1 MVYSIGCIIEN
12 NFSDLSFFWEKMVG
26 YLLIILSLVIMIIIL
41 KNYFMIKFRIFFL
54 LMFIFLLGI
63 VSLRIYCWVFVYNL
77 KVCIL
82 MENNVI
88 KEYSYNED
96 NVSLRLIK
104 NVVYFFKYRVKN
116 NVLFF
121 YIMFFF

>member
-26 YLLIILSLVIMIIIL
+26 YSLIILSLVIMFIIL
-41 KNYFMIKFRIFFL
+41 KYYFMIKFRIFFL

-88 KEYSYNED
+88 KE
-96 NVSLRLIK
+96 
-104 NVVYFFKYRVKN
+104 
-116 NVLFF
+116 
-121 YIMFFF
+121 

>member
-41 KNYFMIKFRIFFL
+41 KYYFMIKFRIFFL

-63 VSLRIYCWVFVYNL
+63 VSLRIYCWMFVYNL

-88 KEYSYNED
+88 KE
-96 NVSLRLIK
+96 
-104 NVVYFFKYRVKN
+104 
-116 NVLFF
+116 
-121 YIMFFF
+121 

>member
-41 KNYFMIKFRIFFL
+41 KYYFMIKFRIFFL

-63 VSLRIYCWVFVYNL
+63 ISLRIYCWVFIYNL

-88 KEYSYNED
+88 KE
-96 NVSLRLIK
+96 
-104 NVVYFFKYRVKN
+104 
-116 NVLFF
+116 
-121 YIMFFF
+121 

>member
-26 YLLIILSLVIMIIIL
+26 YSLIILSLVIMIIIL
-41 KNYFMIKFRIFFL
+41 KYYFMIKFRIFVL

-63 VSLRIYCWVFVYNL
+63 VSLRIYCWVFIYNL

-88 KEYSYNED
+88 KE
-96 NVSLRLIK
+96 
-104 NVVYFFKYRVKN
+104 
-116 NVLFF
+116 
-121 YIMFFF
+121 

>member
-12 NFSDLSFFWEKMVG
+12 NFLDLSFFWEKMVG
-26 YLLIILSLVIMIIIL
+26 YSLIILSLVIMIIIL
-41 KNYFMIKFRIFFL
+41 KYYFMIKFRIFFL

-63 VSLRIYCWVFVYNL
+63 VSLRIYCWVFIYNL

-88 KEYSYNED
+88 KE
-96 NVSLRLIK
+96 
-104 NVVYFFKYRVKN
+104 
-116 NVLFF
+116 
-121 YIMFFF
+121 

>member
-41 KNYFMIKFRIFFL
+41 KYYFMIKFRIFFL

-63 VSLRIYCWVFVYNL
+63 LSLRIYCWVFVYNL

-88 KEYSYNED
+88 KE
-96 NVSLRLIK
+96 
-104 NVVYFFKYRVKN
+104 
-116 NVLFF
+116 
-121 YIMFFF
+121 

>member
-41 KNYFMIKFRIFFL
+41 KYYFMIKFRIFVL
-54 LMFIFLLGI
+54 LMFIFLFGI
-63 VSLRIYCWVFVYNL
+63 LSLRIYCWMFVYNL

-88 KEYSYNED
+88 KE
-96 NVSLRLIK
+96 
-104 NVVYFFKYRVKN
+104 
-116 NVLFF
+116 
-121 YIMFFF
+121 

>member
-12 NFSDLSFFWEKMVG
+12 NFLDLSFFWEKMVG

-41 KNYFMIKFRIFFL
+41 KYYFMIKFRIFFL

-63 VSLRIYCWVFVYNL
+63 LSLRIYCWVFIYNL

-88 KEYSYNED
+88 KE
-96 NVSLRLIK
+96 
-104 NVVYFFKYRVKN
+104 
-116 NVLFF
+116 
-121 YIMFFF
+121 

>member
-12 NFSDLSFFWEKMVG
+12 NFLDLSFFWGKMVG

-41 KNYFMIKFRIFFL
+41 KYYFMIKFRIFFL

-88 KEYSYNED
+88 KE
-96 NVSLRLIK
+96 
-104 NVVYFFKYRVKN
+104 
-116 NVLFF
+116 
-121 YIMFFF
+121 

>member
-12 NFSDLSFFWEKMVG
+12 NFLDLSFFWEKMVG

-41 KNYFMIKFRIFFL
+41 KYYFMIKFRIFFL

-88 KEYSYNED
+88 KE
-96 NVSLRLIK
+96 
-104 NVVYFFKYRVKN
+104 
-116 NVLFF
+116 
-121 YIMFFF
+121 

>member
-12 NFSDLSFFWEKMVG
+12 NFSDLSFFWGKMVG

-88 KEYSYNED
+88 KE
-96 NVSLRLIK
+96 
-104 NVVYFFKYRVKN
+104 
-116 NVLFF
+116 
-121 YIMFFF
+121 

>member
-12 NFSDLSFFWEKMVG
+12 NFSDLSFFWEKMVR
-26 YLLIILSLVIMIIIL
+26 YLLIILSLVIMFIIL
-41 KNYFMIKFRIFFL
+41 KYYFMIKFRIFFL

-63 VSLRIYCWVFVYNL
+63 VSLRIYCWVFIYNL

-88 KEYSYNED
+88 KE
-96 NVSLRLIK
+96 
-104 NVVYFFKYRVKN
+104 
-116 NVLFF
+116 
-121 YIMFFF
+121 

>member
-41 KNYFMIKFRIFFL
+41 KYYFMIKFRIFFL

-63 VSLRIYCWVFVYNL
+63 VSLRIYCWMFVYNS

-88 KEYSYNED
+88 KE
-96 NVSLRLIK
+96 
-104 NVVYFFKYRVKN
+104 
-116 NVLFF
+116 
-121 YIMFFF
+121 

>member
-26 YLLIILSLVIMIIIL
+26 YSLIILSLVIMIIIL
-41 KNYFMIKFRIFFL
+41 KYYFMIKFRIFFL

-88 KEYSYNED
+88 KE
-96 NVSLRLIK
+96 
-104 NVVYFFKYRVKN
+104 
-116 NVLFF
+116 
-121 YIMFFF
+121 

>member
-26 YLLIILSLVIMIIIL
+26 YSLIILSLVIMIIIL
-41 KNYFMIKFRIFFL
+41 KYYFMIKFRIFFL

-63 VSLRIYCWVFVYNL
+63 VSLRIYCWVFIYNL

-88 KEYSYNED
+88 KE
-96 NVSLRLIK
+96 
-104 NVVYFFKYRVKN
+104 
-116 NVLFF
+116 
-121 YIMFFF
+121 

>member
-12 NFSDLSFFWEKMVG
+12 NFSDLSFFWGKMVG
-26 YLLIILSLVIMIIIL
+26 YSLIILSLVIMIIIL
-41 KNYFMIKFRIFFL
+41 KYYFMIKFRIFFL
-54 LMFIFLLGI
+54 LKCIFLLGI

-88 KEYSYNED
+88 KE
-96 NVSLRLIK
+96 
-104 NVVYFFKYRVKN
+104 
-116 NVLFF
+116 
-121 YIMFFF
+121 

>member
-1 MVYSIGCIIEN
+1 MVYGIGCIIEN

-41 KNYFMIKFRIFFL
+41 KYYFMIKFRIFFL

-63 VSLRIYCWVFVYNL
+63 LSLRIYCWVFIYNL

-88 KEYSYNED
+88 KE
-96 NVSLRLIK
+96 
-104 NVVYFFKYRVKN
+104 
-116 NVLFF
+116 
-121 YIMFFF
+121 

>member
-26 YLLIILSLVIMIIIL
+26 YSLIILSLVIMIIIL
-41 KNYFMIKFRIFFL
+41 KYYFMIKFRIFFL

-63 VSLRIYCWVFVYNL
+63 VSLRIYCWMFVYNL

-88 KEYSYNED
+88 KE
-96 NVSLRLIK
+96 
-104 NVVYFFKYRVKN
+104 
-116 NVLFF
+116 
-121 YIMFFF
+121 

>member
-41 KNYFMIKFRIFFL
+41 KYYFMIKFRIFFL

-63 VSLRIYCWVFVYNL
+63 VSLRIYCWVFIYNL

-88 KEYSYNED
+88 KE
-96 NVSLRLIK
+96 
-104 NVVYFFKYRVKN
+104 
-116 NVLFF
+116 
-121 YIMFFF
+121 

>member
-12 NFSDLSFFWEKMVG
+12 NFLDLSFFWEKMVG

-41 KNYFMIKFRIFFL
+41 KYYFMIKFRIFFL
-54 LMFIFLLGI
+54 LKFIFLLGI

-88 KEYSYNED
+88 KE
-96 NVSLRLIK
+96 
-104 NVVYFFKYRVKN
+104 
-116 NVLFF
+116 
-121 YIMFFF
+121 

>member
-41 KNYFMIKFRIFFL
+41 KYYFMIKFRIFVL

-63 VSLRIYCWVFVYNL
+63 VSLRIYCWVFIYNL

-88 KEYSYNED
+88 KE
-96 NVSLRLIK
+96 
-104 NVVYFFKYRVKN
+104 
-116 NVLFF
+116 
-121 YIMFFF
+121 

>member
-12 NFSDLSFFWEKMVG
+12 NFLDLSFFWEKMVG
-26 YLLIILSLVIMIIIL
+26 YSLIILSLVIMIIIL
-41 KNYFMIKFRIFFL
+41 KYYFMIKFRIFFL

-88 KEYSYNED
+88 KE
-96 NVSLRLIK
+96 
-104 NVVYFFKYRVKN
+104 
-116 NVLFF
+116 
-121 YIMFFF
+121 

>member
-12 NFSDLSFFWEKMVG
+12 NFLDLSFFWEKMVG

-41 KNYFMIKFRIFFL
+41 KYYFMIKFRIFVL

-63 VSLRIYCWVFVYNL
+63 LSLRICCWMFVYNL

-88 KEYSYNED
+88 KE
-96 NVSLRLIK
+96 
-104 NVVYFFKYRVKN
+104 
-116 NVLFF
+116 
-121 YIMFFF
+121 

>member
-26 YLLIILSLVIMIIIL
+26 YSLIILSLVIMIIIL
-41 KNYFMIKFRIFFL
+41 KYYFMIKFRIFFL

-63 VSLRIYCWVFVYNL
+63 LSLRIYCWVFVYNL

-88 KEYSYNED
+88 KE
-96 NVSLRLIK
+96 
-104 NVVYFFKYRVKN
+104 
-116 NVLFF
+116 
-121 YIMFFF
+121 

>member
-1 MVYSIGCIIEN
+1 MVYSIGCIVEN

-41 KNYFMIKFRIFFL
+41 KYYFMIKFRIFFL

-63 VSLRIYCWVFVYNL
+63 VSLRIYCWVFIYNL

-88 KEYSYNED
+88 KE
-96 NVSLRLIK
+96 
-104 NVVYFFKYRVKN
+104 
-116 NVLFF
+116 
-121 YIMFFF
+121 

>member
-26 YLLIILSLVIMIIIL
+26 YLLIVLSLVIMIIIL
-41 KNYFMIKFRIFFL
+41 KYYFMIKFRIFFL

-63 VSLRIYCWVFVYNL
+63 VSLRIYCWVFIYNL

-88 KEYSYNED
+88 KE
-96 NVSLRLIK
+96 
-104 NVVYFFKYRVKN
+104 
-116 NVLFF
+116 
-121 YIMFFF
+121 

>member
-41 KNYFMIKFRIFFL
+41 KYYFMIKFRIFVL
-54 LMFIFLLGI
+54 LMFIFLFGI
-63 VSLRIYCWVFVYNL
+63 LSLRIYCWVFIYNL

-88 KEYSYNED
+88 KE
-96 NVSLRLIK
+96 
-104 NVVYFFKYRVKN
+104 
-116 NVLFF
+116 
-121 YIMFFF
+121 

>member
-41 KNYFMIKFRIFFL
+41 KYYFMIKFRIFFL

-88 KEYSYNED
+88 KE
-96 NVSLRLIK
+96 
-104 NVVYFFKYRVKN
+104 
-116 NVLFF
+116 
-121 YIMFFF
+121 

>member
-26 YLLIILSLVIMIIIL
+26 YLLIVLSLVIMIIIL
-41 KNYFMIKFRIFFL
+41 KYYFMIKFRIFFL

-88 KEYSYNED
+88 KE
-96 NVSLRLIK
+96 
-104 NVVYFFKYRVKN
+104 
-116 NVLFF
+116 
-121 YIMFFF
+121 

>member
-41 KNYFMIKFRIFFL
+41 KYYFMIKFRIFVL

-88 KEYSYNED
+88 KE
-96 NVSLRLIK
+96 
-104 NVVYFFKYRVKN
+104 
-116 NVLFF
+116 
-121 YIMFFF
+121 

>member
-41 KNYFMIKFRIFFL
+41 KYYFMIKFRIFFL

-63 VSLRIYCWVFVYNL
+63 LSLRIYCWMFVYNL

-88 KEYSYNED
+88 KE
-96 NVSLRLIK
+96 
-104 NVVYFFKYRVKN
+104 
-116 NVLFF
+116 
-121 YIMFFF
+121 

>member
-63 VSLRIYCWVFVYNL
+63 VSLRIYCWMFVYNL

-88 KEYSYNED
+88 KE
-96 NVSLRLIK
+96 
-104 NVVYFFKYRVKN
+104 
-116 NVLFF
+116 
-121 YIMFFF
+121 

>member
-26 YLLIILSLVIMIIIL
+26 YSLIILSLVIMIIIL
-41 KNYFMIKFRIFFL
+41 KYYFMIKFRIFFL

-63 VSLRIYCWVFVYNL
+63 LSLRIYCWVFIYNL

-88 KEYSYNED
+88 KE
-96 NVSLRLIK
+96 
-104 NVVYFFKYRVKN
+104 
-116 NVLFF
+116 
-121 YIMFFF
+121 

>member
-12 NFSDLSFFWEKMVG
+12 NFLDLSFFWEKMVG

-41 KNYFMIKFRIFFL
+41 KYYFMIKFRIFFL

-63 VSLRIYCWVFVYNL
+63 VSLRIYCWVFIYNL

-88 KEYSYNED
+88 KE
-96 NVSLRLIK
+96 
-104 NVVYFFKYRVKN
+104 
-116 NVLFF
+116 
-121 YIMFFF
+121 

>member
-12 NFSDLSFFWEKMVG
+12 NFSDLSFFWGKMVG
-26 YLLIILSLVIMIIIL
+26 YSLIILSLVIMIIIL
-41 KNYFMIKFRIFFL
+41 KYYFMIKFRIFVL

-63 VSLRIYCWVFVYNL
+63 VSLRIYCWMFVYNL

-88 KEYSYNED
+88 KE
-96 NVSLRLIK
+96 
-104 NVVYFFKYRVKN
+104 
-116 NVLFF
+116 
-121 YIMFFF
+121 

>member
-26 YLLIILSLVIMIIIL
+26 YLLIVLSLVIMIIIL
-41 KNYFMIKFRIFFL
+41 KYYFMIKFRIFFL

-63 VSLRIYCWVFVYNL
+63 VSLRIYCWMFVYNL

-88 KEYSYNED
+88 KE
-96 NVSLRLIK
+96 
-104 NVVYFFKYRVKN
+104 
-116 NVLFF
+116 
-121 YIMFFF
+121 

>member
-41 KNYFMIKFRIFFL
+41 KYYFMIKFRIFFL

-63 VSLRIYCWVFVYNL
+63 VSLRVYCWVFIYNL

-88 KEYSYNED
+88 KE
-96 NVSLRLIK
+96 
-104 NVVYFFKYRVKN
+104 
-116 NVLFF
+116 
-121 YIMFFF
+121 

>member
-26 YLLIILSLVIMIIIL
+26 YSLIILSLVIMFIIL
-41 KNYFMIKFRIFFL
+41 KYYFMIKFRIFFL

-63 VSLRIYCWVFVYNL
+63 VSLRIYCWMFVYNL

-88 KEYSYNED
+88 KE
-96 NVSLRLIK
+96 
-104 NVVYFFKYRVKN
+104 
-116 NVLFF
+116 
-121 YIMFFF
+121 

>member
-1 MVYSIGCIIEN
+1 MVYNIGCIIEN

-41 KNYFMIKFRIFFL
+41 KYYFMIKFRIFFL

-63 VSLRIYCWVFVYNL
+63 VSLRIYCWVFIYNL

-88 KEYSYNED
+88 KE
-96 NVSLRLIK
+96 
-104 NVVYFFKYRVKN
+104 
-116 NVLFF
+116 
-121 YIMFFF
+121 